1 MSVPKKRRT
10 KSSIGKRRSH
20 DSLKKIKLS
29 KCTKCKENILP
40 HTVCKNCGTYKG
52 RQVLKVKTALTDK
65 KKTVEKK

>member
-29 KCTKCKENILP
+29 TCPKCKKDVLP
-40 HTVCKNCGTYKG
+40 HTVCENCGTYKG
-52 RQVLKVKTALTDK
+52 KQVLKVKNALTDK
-65 KKTVEKK
+65 KKATEKK